1 MANTQYEKKRDE
13 SINRQATSGSFPHF
27 SPVNN
32 FSGKQHAMQSLFQLP
47 PRENESS
54 KSRRANAEKTGSF

>member
-47 PRENESS
+47 PKENESS
-54 KSRRANAEKTGSF
+54 KSRRANAEKNR